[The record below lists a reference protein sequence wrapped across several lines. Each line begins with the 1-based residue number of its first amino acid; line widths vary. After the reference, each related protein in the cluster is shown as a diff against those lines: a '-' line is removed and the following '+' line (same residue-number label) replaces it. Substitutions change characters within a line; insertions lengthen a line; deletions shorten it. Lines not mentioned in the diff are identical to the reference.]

1 MKRRKAISLLLGAV
15 MVTGMLGG
23 CSGSEVPKETAQGS
37 GDSSQTPTES
47 VADPNAKYEEPVTL
61 TSFFEISPTIASI
74 FTEEGIQNSYYTKQ
88 QEEQTNIHIDY
99 LWYAS
104 DTPEDAE
111 QKKNVAIASG
121 EIPDFMLVDSAQL
134 ALLAKSDLINKDI
147 YSVYEAYASD
157 TLKQWTV
164 QQGESV
170 LDSATYDGKII
181 AIPLVDSA
189 IDAASFLWIR
199 QDWLDKLGLERPT
212 TMEELYDVMVAFKT
226 QDPDGNG
233 VDDTVG
239 LITHKNFL
247 SNGLAD
253 MVGIFNAYGAYPT
266 DWVEDGNGGLMYG
279 STTPEAKEALG
290 YIAKMYAEGLI
301 QEDFSAIDDSKST
314 ELVASNRGGIQYG
327 AMWNAIWPLA
337 MSLDADPEADWCAL
351 PIPTATDE
359 PAKSQVSVRVVNYAV
374 VSAECEHPE
383 VVIKLLNFWCHTQT
397 ELSDEEWNKYLEPGA
412 DGVVSFPLHSVM
424 LKTWNP
430 EKNYD
435 QYLAIKDAL
444 ETGDTSKLNPE
455 FLTGYN
461 DVKGYMDGDA
471 SKYGQ
476 YKTFAPEGSAFAA
489 MDEYVKTDAFHYDAF
504 TGASTP
510 AMTQKLSI
518 VTDKVMEYYTKVIM
532 GTASLDDYDAFV
544 EEVNGLGLAEIT
556 KEVNEW
562 YKNR

>member
-104 DTPEDAE
+104 DRPEDAE

-239 LITHKNFL
+239 LTTQ
-247 SNGLAD
+247 S
-253 MVGIFNAYGAYPT
+253 VG
-266 DWVEDGNGGLMYG
+266 
-279 STTPEAKEALG
+279 
-290 YIAKMYAEGLI
+290 
-301 QEDFSAIDDSKST
+301 
-314 ELVASNRGGIQYG
+314 
-327 AMWNAIWPLA
+327 
-337 MSLDADPEADWCAL
+337 
-351 PIPTATDE
+351 
-359 PAKSQVSVRVVNYAV
+359 
-374 VSAECEHPE
+374 
-383 VVIKLLNFWCHTQT
+383 
-397 ELSDEEWNKYLEPGA
+397 
-412 DGVVSFPLHSVM
+412 
-424 LKTWNP
+424 
-430 EKNYD
+430 
-435 QYLAIKDAL
+435 
-444 ETGDTSKLNPE
+444 
-455 FLTGYN
+455 
-461 DVKGYMDGDA
+461 
-471 SKYGQ
+471 
-476 YKTFAPEGSAFAA
+476 
-489 MDEYVKTDAFHYDAF
+489 
-504 TGASTP
+504 
-510 AMTQKLSI
+510 
-518 VTDKVMEYYTKVIM
+518 
-532 GTASLDDYDAFV
+532 
-544 EEVNGLGLAEIT
+544 
-556 KEVNEW
+556 
-562 YKNR
+562 